1 MIYSFI
7 LVDNKNRCVLRQFR
21 GSFVFANSLKKQYS
35 NYTLYLVDYPKEGEL
50 FNVNNPVQL
59 REVYE

>member
-7 LVDNKNRCVLRQFR
+7 LVDNKKNCVLRQFR
-21 GSFVFANSLKKQYS
+21 GSFIFANSLKKEYS
-35 NYTLYLVDYPKEGEL
+35 DCTLYLVDYPKEGEIINL
-50 FNVNNPVQL
+50 INPVHL

>member
-7 LVDNKNRCVLRQFR
+7 LVDNNKNCVLRQFR
-21 GSFVFANSLKKQYS
+21 GSFVFANSIKKSY
-35 NYTLYLVDYPKEGEL
+35 NNCKLYLVDYPKEGEFIDL
-50 FNVNNPVQL
+50 NNPVQL